1 MDTAARLKLY
11 GNSQLR
17 VTGTDNLTQYI
28 TDGLISGAELPGNV
42 LVVSD
47 GTITTLSVDVSYTAV
62 AVGNTTV
69 VGSGMVLEMGTS
81 ASGMK
86 VLYAPDLYSEFDEE
100 VKGAVVNGEQI
111 IIPEEVPQ
119 RQEPQGFFRVIGP

>member
-1 MDTAARLKLY
+1 
-11 GNSQLR
+11 
-17 VTGTDNLTQYI
+17 
-28 TDGLISGAELPGNV
+28 
-42 LVVSD
+42 
-47 GTITTLSVDVSYTAV
+47 
-62 AVGNTTV
+62 
-69 VGSGMVLEMGTS
+69 
-81 ASGMK
+81 MK